1 MKRKIL
7 TISTILTLA
16 FSNYTFSQEKE
27 VNFDKN
33 YIKANNDKTTVEI
46 NEAQELI
53 YIIISITDFGIKNS
67 HMTNQETEYF
77 QDVKKHFSKYSNL
90 SVVNK
95 FDKLLNDNI
104 VNYIILSGN
113 AYGFKFDGNK
123 IVPTNVYNFPAKGIG
138 KYEVK
143 TNPIVTYLK
152 DLEEFAKQSEYRK
165 FYKNHRTYYNSLKD
179 EYQNYATINEQKEW
193 LESRFDYKI
202 NSYRVLTSPLISA
215 INATH
220 TFEDNNF
227 KEMQLFLPTIRNDKK
242 WSEKFRKA
250 MNTRIIFTEID
261 HNYVGPVSAK
271 YLDKINS
278 IFNDRKKWVD
288 EENKGIPHYPNPLKV
303 YDEYLTWGLFI
314 LYSYDKFGND
324 KELFAEIVDNVNN
337 VLVEKRGFIKAKEF
351 NAELLNLYKKTNDKK
366 IENIYQPLLEWSS
379 KQ

>member
-1 MKRKIL
+1 MKRKIF

-27 VNFDKN
+27 VNFDIN
-33 YIKANNDKTTVEI
+33 YIKENNDKTTVEI

-53 YIIISITDFGIKNS
+53 YIIISITDFGIKNP
-67 HMTNQETEYF
+67 HMTNQETEYY

-90 SVVNK
+90 SVVDK
-95 FDKLLNDNI
+95 FDKLLNENI

-113 AYGFKFDGNK
+113 AYGFKFDGKK
-123 IVPTNVYNFPAKGIG
+123 IIPTNVYNFPAKGIG

-143 TNPIVTYLK
+143 TNPIVMYLK
-152 DLEEFAKQSEYRK
+152 DLEEFAKQSGYRK
-165 FYKNHRTYYNSLKD
+165 FYKNHSAYYNSLKD

-202 NSYRVLTSPLISA
+202 NSYRILTSPLISTL
-215 INATH
+215 NATH

-227 KEMQLFLPTIRNDKK
+227 KEMQLFLPTIRNNKE

-278 IFNDRKKWVD
+278 IFNDRKKWVNED
-288 EENKGIPHYPNPLKV
+288 NKGIPHYPNPLKV

-324 KELFAEIVDNVNN
+324 TELFAEITDNVNN
-337 VLVEKRGFIKAKEF
+337 VMVERGFIKAKEF
-351 NAELLNLYKKTNDKK
+351 NAELLNLYKKSTDKK
-366 IENIYQPLLEWSS
+366 IENIYHPLLEWSS
-379 KQ
+379 KE